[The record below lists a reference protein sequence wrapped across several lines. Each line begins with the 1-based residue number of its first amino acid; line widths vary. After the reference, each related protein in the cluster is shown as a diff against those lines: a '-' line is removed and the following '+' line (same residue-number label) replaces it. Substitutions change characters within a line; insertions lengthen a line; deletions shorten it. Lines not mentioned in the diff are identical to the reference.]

1 LRISTRNLYKQ
12 QRGAGLMEVLLAI
25 AIVGAIMPFAY
36 NGVMEVSNS
45 IVDAS
50 EAKRISEWSDPIMA
64 YVRKNQA
71 DWPES
76 AEVEFDEEEI
86 NLIREQNS
94 ENQIS
99 GRMLHP
105 FAGFIEKRAARG
117 GAMINAYLA
126 FRPENISEIRV
137 ANIARSIG
145 ADSAIVAANG
155 EAVSPTGWSI
165 SSDLFSEGDL
175 IYRIS
180 DILGEDEAR
189 RYLHRTYLD
198 ESDMNTM
205 FRDLNM
211 GKRNMVNVGTVSA
224 KNLKSSNANIW
235 FAEAPELR
243 ALDAYFPD
251 GATVDPSKAT
261 LASVRVSGDISG
273 FRKITTKRLTGST
286 GTVWSQRGD
295 VVADS
300 VNVSGPVHVQR
311 DLVLKS
317 ESIRTMSGFVGIR
330 AQVLATPFV
339 TTDQLFFAGGYGMT
353 ISSELMYSTS
363 MNPIKLGSWTFPSAN
378 GPEFSALVLRKI
390 SSEDLS
396 DRLSAPEILE
406 FAPIISSDWKTK

>member
-1 LRISTRNLYKQ
+1 MRINARNLYKQ
-12 QRGAGLMEVLLAI
+12 QRGAGLMEVLLAV

-36 NGVMEVSNS
+36 NGVMEMSNS
-45 IVDAS
+45 IVDVS
-50 EAKRISEWSDPIMA
+50 EARRISEWSDPIMA

-71 DWPES
+71 DWPDN

-86 NLIREQNS
+86 EIIREQNS
-94 ENQIS
+94 GSQIS

-105 FAGFIEKRAARG
+105 YAGFIEKRSALG

-126 FRPENISEIRV
+126 FRPVDISEVRV
-137 ANIARSIG
+137 ANIARNIG
-145 ADSAIVAANG
+145 SDAAIVSANF

-165 SSDLFSEGDL
+165 SSDIFAAGDL
-175 IYRIS
+175 IVRIS
-180 DILGEDEAR
+180 DILGEDEAH

-198 ESDMNTM
+198 DSDMNTM

-211 GKRNMVNVGTVSA
+211 GKRNMVNVGTVIA
-224 KNLKSSNANIW
+224 KNIKSSNANIW

-261 LASVRVSGDISG
+261 LSSVRVSGDISG
-273 FRKITTKRLTGST
+273 FRKIVTKRLTGST

-300 VNVSGPVHVQR
+300 VNVTGPVHVQR

-317 ESIRTMSGFVGIR
+317 ESIRTMSGFTGIR

-339 TTDQLFFAGGYGMT
+339 TTDQLFFTGGYGMT

-363 MNPIKLGSWTFPSAN
+363 MNPIKLGAWTFPSVS
-378 GPEFSALVLRKI
+378 GPKFSAIVLRKI
-390 SSEDLS
+390 SSENLS

-406 FAPIISSDWKTK
+406 FAPIISSDWKSK

>member
-1 LRISTRNLYKQ
+1 MRISTRNLYKQ